1 MVSAIIGFNSRDGAI
16 DRPKK
21 NAKAT
26 PYPSFNSRDGAIDRG
41 LPEDVVGWIDKCQ
54 FQRWCD

>member
-41 LPEDVVGWIDKCQ
+41 LPEDVV
-54 FQRWCD
+54 